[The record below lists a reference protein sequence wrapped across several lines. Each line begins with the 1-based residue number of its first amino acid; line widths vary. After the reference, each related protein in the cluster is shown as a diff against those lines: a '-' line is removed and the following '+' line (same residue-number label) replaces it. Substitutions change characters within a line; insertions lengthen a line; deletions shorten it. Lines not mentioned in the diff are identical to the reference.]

1 MNKIKRIRNYNISV
15 GSLTPGKKNAIT
27 DISGVKVG
35 HYTLDRDKIKT
46 GVTAILPHNENLFKK
61 KVVAA
66 THIINGFGKS
76 TGLIQIDELGT
87 IETPIIL
94 TNTLNVG
101 IAHQAVVKKMID
113 QNLDIGNETGTVN
126 PVVCECNDQYLNDIR
141 GLHIKEEHV
150 FKALANADDIF
161 LEGAVGS
168 GTGMSCYG
176 LKGGI
181 GSASRELE
189 FNDKNFHLGILVLSN
204 FGKKEDFRLDGI
216 KAGKIIKDIEE
227 KKGKK
232 TREPEQKG
240 SIIIILATDL
250 PLNSRQL
257 KRVIKRTGVG
267 INRTGA
273 YIENGSGEI
282 VIGFSTANR
291 VDHYEKNGIV
301 NIKRFNE
308 NKINKVFKAT
318 VETTEEAIYNSLI
331 TAKTTK
337 GKKDR
342 VRYSLKEY
350 INEIDEKSNRM

>member
-1 MNKIKRIRNYNISV
+1 MNKIKRIRDYNISI

-35 HYTLDRDKIKT
+35 HYTLDRNKVKT

-66 THIINGFGKS
+66 THVINGFGKS

-126 PVVCECNDQYLNDIR
+126 PLVCECNDQYLNDIR
-141 GLHIKEEHV
+141 GLHLREEHV
-150 FKALANADDIF
+150 FKALSNADDIF
-161 LEGAVGS
+161 LEGAVGA
-168 GTGMSCYG
+168 GVGMSCYG

-181 GSASRELE
+181 GTASRELE
-189 FNDKNFHLGILVLSN
+189 FGNKKFHLGILVLSN

-216 KAGKIIKDIEE
+216 KAGEIIQKIEKKEE
-227 KKGKK
+227 KNLE
-232 TREPEQKG
+232 EPEQKG
-240 SIIIILATDL
+240 SIIVILGTDI
-250 PLNSRQL
+250 PLTERQL
-257 KRVIKRTGVG
+257 KRVIKRSSAG
-267 INRTGA
+267 INKTGS

-282 VIGFSTANR
+282 AIGFSTANKI
-291 VDHYEKNGIV
+291 DHYEKNDILD
-301 NIKRFNE
+301 IKRFNE
-308 NKINKVFKAT
+308 NKINKAFKAAA
-318 VETTEEAIYNSLI
+318 EATEEAIYNSLI
-331 TAKTTK
+331 TSKTTK
-337 GKKDR
+337 GKEGR
-342 VRYSLKEY
+342 IRYSLKEY
-350 INEIDEKSNRM
+350 INIIDENFK